1 MLSIS
6 VDKCTNNI
14 VTRLIGVLDDR
25 TYRQVHDAVIKA
37 AVDGLPA
44 VIIDVDGLEVHSDR
58 CWAVFTSARWRVPPW
73 PDVVIALAC
82 RDPLVRQRLTDL
94 SVARYT
100 PVYSSVAAATAAI
113 GEGSCRYVH
122 RAWEKFGPHS
132 FSVRAT
138 QIFVREHLMAWSM
151 LDKIPV
157 TSTVATVFVENALN
171 YTRDGWDVRLEATS
185 ENVVVAVSDT
195 SSTPAIRRGRARAI
209 APRTWTSWPRRAA
222 AGGAHQPLVAKRCG
236 RRSILTTRSPESR
249 NCSSDAAAPFRR
261 RRERSVPARSARQTV
276 RPTGRGAPVRPT
288 SRELTAPAGRG
299 W

>member
-6 VDKCTNNI
+6 VDTCGNNT
-14 VTRLIGVLDDR
+14 VMRLVGLLDDR

-44 VIIDVDGLEVHSDR
+44 LIIDIDRLEVHRDR
-58 CWAVFTSARWRVPPW
+58 AWAVFTSARWRVPPW

-122 RAWEKFGPHS
+122 RAREKFGPHS

-138 QIFVREHLMAWSM
+138 QMFVREHLMAWSM
-151 LDKIPV
+151 LDRVPV

-171 YTRDGWDVRLEATS
+171 YTRDGWDVRLEATT

-195 SSTPAIRRGRARAI
+195 STTPVI
-209 APRTWTSWPRRAA
+209 
-222 AGGAHQPLVAKRCG
+222 
-236 RRSILTTRSPESR
+236 
-249 NCSSDAAAPFRR
+249 
-261 RRERSVPARSARQTV
+261 RRERAPGSPPAGLDIVAAVCRRWGST
-276 RPTGRGAPVRPT
+276 PT
-288 SRELTAPAGRG
+288 SRGKTMWAQIGPDDTIAGIAELLL
-299 W
+299 

>member
-6 VDKCTNNI
+6 VDTCTDNI
-14 VTRLIGVLDDR
+14 VMRLVGVLDDR

-44 VIIDVDGLEVHSDR
+44 VIIDVDGLEVHNDR
-58 CWAVFTSARWRVPPW
+58 AWAVFTSARWRVPPW

-82 RDPLVRQRLTDL
+82 RDPLVRRRLTDL

-100 PVYSSVAAATAAI
+100 PVYSSVAAAAAAI

-122 RAWEKFGPHS
+122 RAQEKFGPHS

-151 LDKIPV
+151 LDRIPV

-171 YTRDGWDVRLEATS
+171 YTRDGWDVRLEATG

-195 SSTPAIRRGRARAI
+195 SSTPAIRRERAPGSPPAGLDI
-209 APRTWTSWPRRAA
+209 VAA
-222 AGGAHQPLVAKRCG
+222 VC
-236 RRSILTTRSPESR
+236 SR
-249 NCSSDAAAPFRR
+249 WGS
-261 RRERSVPARSARQTV
+261 T
-276 RPTGRGAPVRPT
+276 PT
-288 SRELTAPAGRG
+288 SRGKTVWAHIGPDDTIAGIAELLQ
-299 W
+299 

>member
-1 MLSIS
+1 
-6 VDKCTNNI
+6 
-14 VTRLIGVLDDR
+14 
-25 TYRQVHDAVIKA
+25 
-37 AVDGLPA
+37 
-44 VIIDVDGLEVHSDR
+44 VIIDVDRLEVHSDR

-82 RDPLVRQRLTDL
+82 GDPLVRRRLTDL

-122 RAWEKFGPHS
+122 RDCEKFGPHS
-132 FSVRAT
+132 LRVRAT
-138 QIFVREHLMAWSM
+138 QIFVREQLMAWSM
-151 LDKIPV
+151 LDRIPV

-171 YTRDGWDVRLEATS
+171 YTRDGWDVRLEAPS
-185 ENVVVAVSDT
+185 ENVVVAV
-195 SSTPAIRRGRARAI
+195 
-209 APRTWTSWPRRAA
+209 
-222 AGGAHQPLVAKRCG
+222 
-236 RRSILTTRSPESR
+236 SPESR

-288 SRELTAPAGRG
+288 SREPTAPAGRG